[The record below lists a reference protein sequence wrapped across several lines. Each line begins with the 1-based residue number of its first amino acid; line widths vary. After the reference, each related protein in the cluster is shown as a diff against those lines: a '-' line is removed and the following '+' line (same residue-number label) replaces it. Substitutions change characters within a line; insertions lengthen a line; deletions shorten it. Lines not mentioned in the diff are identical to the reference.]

1 MTVSKVRRGFVDIP
15 EGQIHYRTAGSGAG
29 VPLVLL
35 HGAPASSYVL
45 APMVAEYG
53 KTRPTF
59 ALDAL
64 GMGDSSPPA
73 ESDPDTAVYA
83 RAVLAALDGLGIAR
97 FDLHGMLTG
106 ARIAVEI
113 ALTQPQRVRKLVVER
128 VSFQTPEERAEW
140 LQNFAPPVVPD
151 DLGTQFN
158 FAWQF
163 VRDEFSWFPWYKRTA
178 QNSLNRTLLDASH
191 LHFKVVEMLKGIT
204 TYHLFVRQGLRYPSA
219 ERVPMIAVPTLA
231 TDEVAKRVPG
241 AVAKKHPPVIDCGMV
256 TADDIRNNVAE
267 IVAFLDA

>member
-1 MTVSKVRRGFVDIP
+1 MSKVRRGFVDVP
-15 EGQIHYRTAGSGAG
+15 EGQIHYRMAGSGPG

-45 APMVAEYG
+45 APMVAEFG
-53 KTRPTF
+53 KTRPTY

-73 ESDPDTAVYA
+73 VDNPDTAVYA
-83 RAVLAALDGLGIAR
+83 RAVLAALDGLGIKQ

-106 ARIAVEI
+106 ARIAVEL
-113 ALTQPQRVRKLVVER
+113 AVSQPQRVRKLVLER
-128 VSFQTPEERAEW
+128 VSFQTAEERDEW
-140 LQNFAPPVVPD
+140 LKNFAPKVELD

-191 LHFKVVEMLKGIT
+191 LHHKVMEMLKGIT
-204 TYHLFVRQGLRYPSA
+204 TYHLFVRQGLSYPSA

-231 TDEVAKRVPG
+231 TEDVAKRIAG
-241 AVAKKHPPVIDCGMV
+241 AVTKKHPPVIDCGMV

-267 IVAFLDA
+267 INAFLGA